1 MTIPDK
7 PLEIEF
13 DANELTLEDWALFD
27 PDDQGISTPN
37 RLRKFLIAHSKSWT
51 REEINKIKTNEMEA
65 VTKQVLAAVEREAVP
80 LVSSPNSS
88 PGPE

>member
-1 MTIPDK
+1 MAIPEK

-51 REEINKIKTNEMEA
+51 KEEIGKIKTGELEE
-65 VTKQVLAAVEREAVP
+65 VTKQVLAAVEKAAVP
-80 LVSSPNSS
+80 LESLPSSS